1 MSPGAV
7 ARAVRGGI
15 GRRRGVQTIV
25 IALVLVVSTASS
37 VLGLALV
44 ADSHA
49 TFDQAFSAQRGA
61 HAVATV
67 DGSRATP
74 AQLAASARLSRVAAA
89 AGPFPEANVTPT
101 DSSPGAPLQDLP
113 PLTLV

>member
-7 ARAVRGGI
+7 ARAVRGGV

-44 ADSHA
+44 VDSHA
-49 TFDQAFSAQRGA
+49 TFDHAFSTQRGA
-61 HAVATV
+61 HVVATV
-67 DGSRATP
+67 DALRATP
-74 AQLAASARLSRVAAA
+74 AQ
-89 AGPFPEANVTPT
+89 TP
-101 DSSPGAPLQDLP
+101 LP
-113 PLTLV
+113 RAFRR

>member
-49 TFDQAFSAQRGA
+49 RSITPSPRSAARTWWRRSTP
-61 HAVATV
+61 HARRRRSWPRPRA
-67 DGSRATP
+67 SR
-74 AQLAASARLSRVAAA
+74 R
-89 AGPFPEANVTPT
+89 
-101 DSSPGAPLQDLP
+101 
-113 PLTLV
+113 

>member
-44 ADSHA
+44 VDSHA
-49 TFDQAFSAQRGA
+49 TFDHAFSAQHGA
-61 HAVATV
+61 HVVATV
-67 DGSRATP
+67 DSLARDAGATRRHRPPPAGDRGGGTVRRGERDRHRFLTGRAG
-74 AQLAASARLSRVAAA
+74 R
-89 AGPFPEANVTPT
+89 
-101 DSSPGAPLQDLP
+101 
-113 PLTLV
+113 